1 MMNRSIVAGVD
12 GYPGGWVCFQVDIAS
27 RSTDV
32 QLLDLPAA
40 LLNRPLGLA
49 AVAIDIPIGLLDG
62 SRSCDRAARK
72 LLGPVRGCSVFSAPC
87 RAALLARDYQE
98 ACEMNRQRTG
108 RKLSQ
113 QAWCICPKIRVVDH
127 AISTASQQW
136 AFEVHPEVCFW
147 AMNDRIPM
155 AHGKKTQEGKAER
168 LTLLTKHFPAI
179 KDHVLHRPPRVGV
192 DDLIDAAA
200 AAWSALRIY
209 DGTAQCV
216 WQAERDDRGLEVAI
230 RY

>member
-1 MMNRSIVAGVD
+1 MN
-12 GYPGGWVCFQVDIAS
+12 
-27 RSTDV
+27 
-32 QLLDLPAA
+32 
-40 LLNRPLGLA
+40 
-49 AVAIDIPIGLLDG
+49 
-62 SRSCDRAARK
+62 
-72 LLGPVRGCSVFSAPC
+72 
-87 RAALLARDYQE
+87 E
-98 ACEMNRQRTG
+98 
-108 RKLSQ
+108 
-113 QAWCICPKIRVVDH
+113 
-127 AISTASQQW
+127 
-136 AFEVHPEVCFW
+136 
-147 AMNDRIPM
+147 RIPM

-209 DGTAQCV
+209 DGTAHCV